1 MGKRT
6 EKEEKKKE
14 EKQEKKEK
22 RRTERKQKEEAR
34 RQYFFVIRELTGRE
48 VKRRYARSYL
58 GIIWSVLNPL
68 LTMAVMSLVF
78 STMFRRSIENYPGY
92 LMTGQI
98 IWGMFSSATNAA
110 MGALVENKNLLLKVK
125 LPKQIFVLAKIYT
138 ALVNFGYTCMAYL
151 LMLLFFQV
159 RLTWA
164 ALLLPVAVFFILLF
178 SLGLGYMLAIAFVFF
193 ADIKYLYSV
202 LLTLWM
208 YLSAIF
214 YPVSNLSSAMQ
225 QVVEANPVY
234 VAIAIARDC
243 MLYGKVSEPIMWIR
257 LVLWSIGSF
266 AAGYLFF
273 KKKENKVM
281 QKI

>member
-1 MGKRT
+1 MEKKLKQKREGKR
-6 EKEEKKKE
+6 
-14 EKQEKKEK
+14 QS
-22 RRTERKQKEEAR
+22 R
-34 RQYFFVIRELTGRE
+34 RQYFFVIRELTSRE

-58 GIIWSVLNPL
+58 GIVWSVLNPL
-68 LTMAVMSLVF
+68 LTMAVMSLIF
-78 STMFRRSIENYPGY
+78 STMFRRAIANYPIY

-138 ALVNFGYTCMAYL
+138 ALVNFGYTCVAYL
-151 LMLLFFQV
+151 VMLLLFRIQ
-159 RLTWA
+159 LTWT
-164 ALLLPVAVFFILLF
+164 ALLLPAVVVLLLLF
-178 SLGLGYMLAIAFVFF
+178 SLGVGYLLSIVFVFF
-193 ADIKYLYSV
+193 ADIRYLYSV

-214 YPVSNLSSAMQ
+214 YPVSNLSPEMR
-225 QVVEANPVY
+225 QVVELNPVY
-234 VAIAIARDC
+234 IAIAIARDC
-243 MLYGKVSEPIMWIR
+243 MLYGKPSEPVMWAR
-257 LVLWSIGSF
+257 LVLWSVGSF
-266 AAGYLFF
+266 TVGYLFF